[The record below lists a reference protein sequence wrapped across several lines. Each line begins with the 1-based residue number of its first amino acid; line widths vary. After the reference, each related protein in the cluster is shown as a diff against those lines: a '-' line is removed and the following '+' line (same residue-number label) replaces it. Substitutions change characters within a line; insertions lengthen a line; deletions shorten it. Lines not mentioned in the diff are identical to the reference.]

1 MEEILDFVVHYKY
14 YLLFALVLAEQ
25 IGLPVPALPFLL
37 AAGALVRT
45 GQLDLAMAL
54 VVGVAA
60 SLISDLVWFQLGRR
74 RGTRVLSWLCRIS
87 LEPDSC
93 VRRTED
99 LFARHG
105 ARSLLVAKFLP
116 GYNTVAPPLA
126 GIFGMRLSSFLL
138 FDALGAL
145 LWLLGFG
152 APGYLF
158 GDQLEALAE
167 KISAYGAGFGGLLVA
182 AVAAYVLYKYVQRQR
197 FLRELHI
204 ARITPD
210 ELERRRAAGE
220 EIVVVD
226 LRHAVEFEADPES
239 IPEAVHVPV
248 EEVEER
254 AGEIPREREIVLF
267 CT

>member
-1 MEEILDFVVHYKY
+1 MEEILDFIVRYKY
-14 YLLFALVLAEQ
+14 FLLFALVLAEQ

-37 AAGALVRT
+37 GAGALVRT
-45 GQLDLAMAL
+45 GQLDLTMAL
-54 VVGVAA
+54 AVGVTA
-60 SLISDLVWFQLGRR
+60 SLIGDVMWFQLGRR
-74 RGTRVLSWLCRIS
+74 RGTRVLNWLCRIS

-126 GIFGMRLSSFLL
+126 GIFGMRLRSFL
-138 FDALGAL
+138 FYDALGAL
-145 LWLLGFG
+145 LWLVVFG

-158 GDQLEALAE
+158 GDQLEALVE
-167 KISAYGAGFGGLLVA
+167 RISSYGAGFGGLLLA
-182 AVAAYVLYKYVQRQR
+182 AVAAYVIYKYVQRQR

-204 ARITPD
+204 ARITPE
-210 ELERRRAAGE
+210 ELERRRAGGE
-220 EIVVVD
+220 EVVVVD
-226 LRHAVEFEADPES
+226 LRHAVEFEADPEG
-239 IPEAVHVPV
+239 IPDAVHVPV

-254 AGEIPREREIVLF
+254 AGEIPREGEIVLF